1 MKKGYRYVIINGV
14 RVKMM
19 SQERIECQTVRG
31 KGMYNRWDKEFLFIQ
46 DGPRGPKSKEI
57 MRTAHSRLVRRPDG
71 RYTLT
76 FRFAGEEGG
85 IMKSLVGEMKEIAKK
100 NYNNIG

>member
-1 MKKGYRYVIINGV
+1 MKKAYRYVIIDGV
-14 RVKMM
+14 RVKMYC
-19 SQERIECQTVRG
+19 QEKLQCQTVRG

-46 DGPRGPKSKEI
+46 DGPSGPRSKEL

-71 RYTLT
+71 LYTLT
-76 FRFAGEEGG
+76 FRFSDEEHG
-85 IMKSLVGEMKEIAKK
+85 IMKSLVNEMKEIAKR